1 MLAPNCLSQQAES
14 AIEPRVRKPN
24 SGSILELVNPTMS
37 PRSQLSIW
45 VLIEGIAAR
54 RRSKNAVSVGLL
66 ADLRQ
71 ATHRGIRSDF
81 GVIGRMVTWGRC
93 KLRTQRGMSDT
104 PSPLST
110 KVITVAMKLGSFT
123 MRGEKP
129 VRRQFAM
136 TSSKR
141 RARPCG
147 GTARTAQ
154 RRDFSAG

>member
-1 MLAPNCLSQQAES
+1 MIYKLLG
-14 AIEPRVRKPN
+14 VRKSN
-24 SGSILELVNPTMS
+24 
-37 PRSQLSIW
+37 RQASIW
-45 VLIEGIAAR
+45 VLIAGTAALKMSRNAAR
-54 RRSKNAVSVGLL
+54 AGLS

-71 ATHRGIRSDF
+71 VAHSGIRADF
-81 GVIGRMVTWGRC
+81 GVIGRMTTWGRF